1 MTDVHLVISI
11 VALIVLTLGIF
22 IKLYFKDDKI
32 ESVNKMLN
40 ERIEYIYKNEEELK
54 KELVYVLSRYCKRD
68 DCKFITKNRINVSDG
83 ELSGDNNSF
92 YLYVIYD
99 KDFGNRSGCITKYIL
114 DMKYWDLFDIKVSL
128 LDEST
133 VWKTYDLR
141 DRR

>member
-1 MTDVHLVISI
+1 MNDIYLVICI
-11 VALIVLTLGIF
+11 ITIIVLTIGLF
-22 IKLYFKDDKI
+22 FKLYFEFNDR
-32 ESVNKMLN
+32 ENVSKMLN
-40 ERIEYIYKNEEELK
+40 ERVEYIYKNEEGLK
-54 KELVYVLSRYCKRD
+54 KELVYMLSRYCKRD

-141 DRR
+141 EK

>member
-1 MTDVHLVISI
+1 MNDIYLVICI
-11 VALIVLTLGIF
+11 ITIIVLTIGLF
-22 IKLYFKDDKI
+22 FKLYFEFNDR
-32 ESVNKMLN
+32 ENVSKMLN
-40 ERIEYIYKNEEELK
+40 ERVEYIYKNEEGLK
-54 KELVYVLSRYCKRD
+54 KELVYMLSRYCKRD

-141 DRR
+141 DGR